1 DLASTGYALV
11 NPGQEYLVL
20 QPGGAAG
27 QFTVTLEPGSYA
39 AEWFGIEGRQTVP
52 GATTAIERRL
62 TASFSA
68 PPEASGPVVLYL
80 KKVGR

>member
-1 DLASTGYALV
+1 M
-11 NPGQEYLVL
+11 
-20 QPGGAAG
+20 
-27 QFTVTLEPGSYA
+27 TLEPGSYA